1 MGISRKVLS
10 LASSSSSSSFSYS
23 LPAASSA
30 SASVPFPSKSAASVG
45 SIGSVTKTSI
55 IGIELCKEAV
65 EDAKVNAELNGIEN
79 ISFVAKKAED
89 CLPQMLGTEKADSS
103 LPTIP
108 TEGRV
113 VAIVDPPRS
122 GLHKDVLAA
131 LRSNERIE
139 RIVYVSCNPEGSL
152 RNDLLRLCGPI
163 TKNKRS
169 AGTPFMPVRAAA
181 VDMFPMTPHTELV
194 LQLDRLR

>member
-1 MGISRKVLS
+1 M
-10 LASSSSSSSFSYS
+10 
-23 LPAASSA
+23 
-30 SASVPFPSKSAASVG
+30 
-45 SIGSVTKTSI
+45 
-55 IGIELCKEAV
+55 
-65 EDAKVNAELNGIEN
+65 
-79 ISFVAKKAED
+79 AKKAED
-89 CLPQMLGTEKADSS
+89 CLPQMLGTEPADTS

-108 TEGRV
+108 AEGRV

-139 RIVYVSCNPEGSL
+139 RIVYVSCNPGGSL

-169 AGTPFMPVRAAA
+169 SGTPFIPVRATA

-194 LQLDRLR
+194 LQLDRLSSSQTER